1 MNQTTIFYASLIVL
15 LMWSV
20 KVLAV
25 EEFEVTDIQV
35 TGTQRISAGTIFN
48 YLPIKV
54 GDFVDDD
61 EINEAIKA
69 LFDTGFFQDIELNRD
84 GSVLIVN
91 VVERPTV
98 ASIEFSGNKEFETE
112 ALKKGML
119 QVGFGEGLVFKR
131 AILEKVEQELRTQ
144 YYSTGKY
151 SVDIKTTVTPL
162 ERNRVKINVDIKEG
176 KTARVGEVAIVG
188 NTVFTDKKLLKNFK
202 VKPKTGLQKLNF
214 LGKSDQYSKQKL
226 AGDLEALRSYYQDR
240 GYLDFKI
247 NSTQVSI
254 SENKK
259 KIFITVNL
267 TEGEVYTV
275 DKVSLRGK
283 FVVPEEDLKA
293 KVTIFKGDIFSRKEV
308 EQTSKAITDRLAE
321 SGYTF
326 ANVNAIPDV
335 DKKNQTVSFVFA
347 IDPAKRVYVRRI
359 NISGNTATRDEV
371 IRRELRQI
379 EGGWLSTKNVR
390 RSKVR
395 LERLSFFEDV
405 NIETPAVPGTEDQV
419 DVNIRVKE
427 RQTGSMMFGLGYS
440 DSDGILLQA
449 SINQKNLFGS
459 GRELD
464 LSIDTSKISK
474 SARIRYFNPYYT
486 VNGVS
491 RGFYLTYTDID
502 AAEADLSRYI
512 NETLSL
518 GVNYRI
524 PLSEHNS
531 FTFSFGPDRSKLS
544 ATDGTPAEIL
554 AYINAHPDDWYLKT
568 TASWIHDTRDS
579 ILYPT
584 SGFNF
589 RLLGEVTVPG
599 SEVDYYKTGLNFSWY
614 LPTISDVVLKFSG
627 DLGYGDAYGDTVIF
641 PFYKNYFAG
650 GSNSVRGY
658 RARSL
663 GPRDS
668 NGDPLGGSQR
678 LVGGVDLLFPFP
690 GSEKK
695 DKRLSLFV
703 DGGMVFGQTE
713 DIDVNAL
720 RYSYGVGLFWYSP
733 VGPLSV
739 SYALPINDEEGD
751 ELEKFQFTIGRGFN

>member
-1 MNQTTIFYASLIVL
+1 MIKRKTIYASLIAL
-15 LMWSV
+15 LIWSV
-20 KVLAV
+20 QALAV

-54 GDFVDDD
+54 GDFVDD
-61 EINEAIKA
+61 NEVNDAIKA
-69 LFDTGFFQDIELNRD
+69 LFDTGFFQDIELNRE

-98 ASIEFSGNKEFETE
+98 ASVDFSGNKEFETE
-112 ALKKGML
+112 ALKEGML

-131 AILEKVEQELRTQ
+131 AILDKVEQELRTQ
-144 YYSTGKY
+144 YYSSGKY

-162 ERNRVKINVDIKEG
+162 ERNRVKINIDIKEG

-202 VKPKTGLQKLNF
+202 VKPKTGWRKLYF
-214 LGKSDQYSKQKL
+214 LSKTDQYSKQKL

-247 NSTQVSI
+247 DSTQVSI

-267 TEGEVYTV
+267 SEGEVYTV
-275 DKVSLRGK
+275 DNVSLRGK
-283 FVVPEEDLKA
+283 FVVPEDDLKE
-293 KVTIFKGDIFSRKEV
+293 KVTIFTGDIFSRKEV
-308 EQTSKAITDRLAE
+308 EKTSKAISDRLAE

-326 ANVNAIPDV
+326 ANVNAIPDI
-335 DKKNQTVSFVFA
+335 DKDNRKVSFVFA

-359 NISGNTATRDEV
+359 NISGNTNTRDEV

-379 EGGWLSTKNVR
+379 EGGWLSTKDVR

-395 LERLSFFEDV
+395 LQRLSFFDDI
-405 NIETPAVPGTEDQV
+405 NIETPAVPGTEVQV
-419 DVNIRVKE
+419 DVNVRVKE
-427 RQTGSMMFGLGYS
+427 RQTGSMMFGVGYS
-440 DSDGILLQA
+440 ESDGVLLQV

-459 GRELD
+459 GKELD
-464 LSIDTSKISK
+464 LSVDTSKITK
-474 SARIRYFNPYYT
+474 SIRLRYFNPYYT

-491 RGFYLTYTDID
+491 RGFYATYTDID
-502 AAEADLSRYI
+502 AAEANVSRYI
-512 NETLSL
+512 NETLSF
-518 GVNYRI
+518 GVNYRV
-524 PLSEHNS
+524 PLSENNS
-531 FTFSFGPDRSKLS
+531 FSFSFGPDRSKLS
-544 ATDGTPAEIL
+544 ATDGTPDEIL
-554 AYINAHPDDWYLKT
+554 AYIALHPDDWYLKT
-568 TASWIHDTRDS
+568 TAGWIHDTRDS

-589 RLLGEVTVPG
+589 RLLGEASFPG
-599 SEVDYYKTGLNFSWY
+599 SEIDYYKGGMNFSWH
-614 LPTISDVVLKFSG
+614 LPTISEVVLKFSG
-627 DLGYGDAYGDTVIF
+627 DLGYGDSYGDTTIF
-641 PFYKNYFAG
+641 PFYKNYYAG

-658 RARSL
+658 KARSL

-668 NGDPLGGSQR
+668 NGDPFGGTKR
-678 LVGGVDLLFPFP
+678 VVGGVDLLFPFP

-703 DGGMVFGQTE
+703 DGGQVFAQNDE
-713 DIDVNAL
+713 VDFNEL
-720 RYSYGVGLFWYSP
+720 RYSYGVGVFWYSP
-733 VGPLSV
+733 VGPLTV

-751 ELEKFQFTIGRGFN
+751 DLEKFQFTIGKGFR

>member
-1 MNQTTIFYASLIVL
+1 MNKTTIIYASLIAL

-20 KVLAV
+20 KALAV

-259 KIFITVNL
+259 KIFITINL

-293 KVTIFKGDIFSRKEV
+293 KVTIFNGDIFSRKEV

-335 DKKNQTVSFVFA
+335 DKNNRTVSFVFA

-359 NISGNTATRDEV
+359 NISGNTTTRDEV

-531 FTFSFGPDRSKLS
+531 FTFSFGPDRSRLS
-544 ATDGTPAEIL
+544 ETEGTPAEIL
-554 AYINAHPDDWYLKT
+554 AYINVHPDDWYLKT

-599 SEVDYYKTGLNFSWY
+599 SEVDYFKTGLNFSWY

-627 DLGYGDAYGDTVIF
+627 DLGYGDSYGDTVIF

-658 RARSL
+658 KARSL

-713 DIDVNAL
+713 DIDVSAL

>member
-1 MNQTTIFYASLIVL
+1 MIKTKLLKTCLIAL
-15 LMWSV
+15 LAWSIQ
-20 KVLAV
+20 AIAA

-54 GDFVDDD
+54 GDVVNENDV
-61 EINEAIKA
+61 NEAIKA
-69 LFDTGFFQDIELNRD
+69 LFDTGFFQDIELNRE
-84 GSVLIVN
+84 GGVLVVD

-131 AILEKVEQELRTQ
+131 AILDKVVQELRTQ
-144 YYSTGKY
+144 YYSSGKY

-176 KTARVGEVAIVG
+176 KTARVGEVNIVG
-188 NTVFTDKKLLKNFK
+188 NTVFTDKKLLKSFK
-202 VKPKTGLQKLNF
+202 VKPKSGWQKLNF

-240 GYLDFKI
+240 GYLDFRI
-247 NSTQVSI
+247 QSTQVSI

-259 KIFITVNL
+259 KIFITINIS
-267 TEGEVYTV
+267 EGEVY
-275 DKVSLRGK
+275 KINQVSLRGK
-283 FVVPEEDLKA
+283 FVVPEEELKD
-293 KVTIFKGDIFSRKEV
+293 KVTIFNGDIFSRKEV
-308 EQTSKAITDRLAE
+308 EKTSKAISDRLAE

-326 ANVNAIPDV
+326 ANVNAIPDI
-335 DKKNQTVSFVFA
+335 DKENRTVSFVFA

-359 NISGNTATRDEV
+359 NISGNTTTRDEV

-379 EGGWLSTKNVR
+379 EGGWLSTKDVR

-395 LERLSFFEDV
+395 LQRLSFFDDV
-405 NIETPAVPGTEDQV
+405 NIETPAVAGTEDQV
-419 DVNIRVKE
+419 DVDVRVKE
-427 RQTGSMMFGLGYS
+427 RQTGTMSFGLGYS
-440 DSDGILLQA
+440 ESDGVLLQA
-449 SINQKNLFGS
+449 AINQKNLFGS
-459 GRELD
+459 GKELD
-464 LSIDTSKISK
+464 ISIDTSKISK
-474 SARIRYFNPYYT
+474 AARIRYFNPYYT

-491 RGFYLTYTDID
+491 RGFYLTWTDID

-512 NETLSL
+512 NATLSL

-524 PLSEHNS
+524 PLSELNS
-531 FTFSFGPDRSKLS
+531 FNFSFGPDRSKLS
-544 ATDGTPAEIL
+544 TTDGTPVEIRE
-554 AYINAHPDDWYLKT
+554 YIALHPDDWYLKT
-568 TASWIHDTRDS
+568 TASWNHDSRDS

-584 SGFNF
+584 EGFNF
-589 RLLGEVTVPG
+589 RISGEASIPG
-599 SEVDYYKTGLNFSWY
+599 SEIDYYKTGINLSWY
-614 LPTISDVVLKFSG
+614 LPTVSEVVLKFSG
-627 DLGYGDAYGDTVIF
+627 DLGYGDSYGDTTIF
-641 PFYKNYFAG
+641 PFYKNYYAG

-658 RARSL
+658 KARSL

-668 NGDPLGGSQR
+668 NGDPFGGTSR
-678 LVGGVDLLFPFP
+678 VVGGIDVLFPFP

-703 DGGMVFGQTE
+703 DGGMVYGQEE
-713 DIDVNAL
+713 DVDLNGL
-720 RYSYGVGLFWYSP
+720 RYSYGIGMFWYSP

-739 SYALPINDEEGD
+739 SYALPINDEEID
-751 ELEKFQFTIGRGFN
+751 DLEKFQFTIGRGFN

>member
-1 MNQTTIFYASLIVL
+1 MNKTTIFYASLIAL

-20 KVLAV
+20 QALAV

-54 GDFVDDD
+54 GDYVDDD

-84 GSVLIVN
+84 GSILVVN

-98 ASIEFSGNKEFETE
+98 ASVEFSGNKEFETE

-119 QVGFGEGLVFKR
+119 QVGFGEGLVFKK

-144 YYSTGKY
+144 YYSSGKY

-202 VKPKTGLQKLNF
+202 VKPKTGWQKLNF

-247 NSTQVSI
+247 DTTQVSI

-259 KIFITVNL
+259 KIFITINL

-283 FVVPEEDLKA
+283 FVVPEEELTE
-293 KVTIFKGDIFSRKEV
+293 KVTIFNGDIFSRKEV
-308 EQTSKAITDRLAE
+308 EQTSKAISDRLAE

-326 ANVNAIPDV
+326 ANVNAIPDI
-335 DKKNQTVSFVFA
+335 DKENRTVSFVFA

-359 NISGNTATRDEV
+359 NISGNTTTRDEV

-395 LERLSFFEDV
+395 LDRLSFFDDV

-427 RQTGSMMFGLGYS
+427 KQTGSMMFGLGYS

-518 GVNYRI
+518 GVNYRV

-531 FTFSFGPDRSKLS
+531 FSFSFGPDRSKLS
-544 ATDGTPAEIL
+544 ATDGTPEEIL
-554 AYINAHPDDWYLKT
+554 AYIEVHPDDWYLKT
-568 TASWIHDTRDS
+568 TASWSHDTRDS

-589 RLLGEVTVPG
+589 RLLGEASIPG
-599 SEVDYYKTGLNFSWY
+599 SEVDYYKTGLNFSWH
-614 LPTISDVVLKFSG
+614 LPTISNVVLKFSG
-627 DLGYGDAYGDTVIF
+627 DMGYGDAYGDTEIF
-641 PFYKNYFAG
+641 PFYKNYYAG

-658 RARSL
+658 KARSL

-668 NGDPLGGSQR
+668 NGDPFGGTR
-678 LVGGVDLLFPFP
+678 RVVGGVDLLFPFP

-703 DGGMVFGQTE
+703 DGGMVFGQNE
-713 DIDVNAL
+713 DVDLNAL